1 MQRNITIPAQSE
13 QSLIIRTSTEV
24 AGAHVENDTQSYE
37 IVVEENAQLSLTYF
51 ENRPR
56 EESSN
61 VKLSITLEKNA
72 QLSLMTVFTGA
83 GESELKLAITHAGAG
98 SSSKQKTLFFGDHT
112 QNFNIQSVTTLDATD
127 CSTEILAKGVLN
139 DTATARFDGSIHITH
154 NGKDSNGHL
163 HEHTLLLSSG
173 AKINAIPALK
183 IENNN
188 VQASHSASVTR
199 IDDEHLFYCSSR
211 GIDEATATRIIV
223 DGFLGELYRETTIAA
238 EIDPLIAHKIERLTY
253 A

>member
-1 MQRNITIPAQSE
+1 MNKLITIPVQSE
-13 QSLIIRTSTEV
+13 ETLIIRTSTEV
-24 AGAHVENDTQSYE
+24 AGAHAENDTQSYE
-37 IVVEENAQLSLTYF
+37 VVVQENAQLSLTYF
-51 ENRPR
+51 ENRTR
-56 EESSN
+56 EESSH

-72 QLSLMTVFTGA
+72 QLSMMVVFTGSS
-83 GESELKLAITHAGAG
+83 ESRLILEVVHKGIG

-112 QNFNIQSVTTLDATD
+112 QNFNIQSTTTLDAQD

-139 DTATARFDGSIHITH
+139 DSAQARFDGAIHITH
-154 NGKDSNGHL
+154 NGSNSNGHL

-173 AKINAIPALK
+173 AKISAVPALK

-199 IDDEHLFYCSSR
+199 VDDEHLFYCGAR

-223 DGFLGELYRETTIAA
+223 DGFLGELYRDATVAA
-238 EIDPLIAHKIERLTY
+238 EIDPLIADKIERLTY
-253 A
+253 E

>member
-1 MQRNITIPAQSE
+1 MQKNITIPAQSNE
-13 QSLIIRTSTEV
+13 AHIMRTATDV
-24 AGAHVENDTQSYE
+24 PRAGSENTVTSYE
-37 IVVEENAQLSLTYF
+37 VVVEENAQLSLTYF
-51 ENRPR
+51 ENRPHD
-56 EESSN
+56 ETSN
-61 VKLSITLEKNA
+61 VQLSITLKKNA
-72 QLSLMTVFTGA
+72 QLSLLTVCTGST
-83 GESELKLAITHAGAG
+83 ESTLQLLVHHEGAG
-98 SSSKQKTLFFGDHT
+98 SSSTQKTLFFGDHT
-112 QNFNIQSVTTLDATD
+112 QKFNIRSTTKLDATD
-127 CSTEILAKGVLN
+127 CSTEIVAKGVLN

-199 IDDEHLFYCSSR
+199 IDDEHLFYCGAR

-223 DGFLGELYRETTIAA
+223 DGFLGELYRETSIAE
-238 EIDPLIAHKIERLTY
+238 EIDPLIAGKIERLAY